1 METFSDALL
10 SLARGH
16 LGGAIEQ
23 YSVFQQHVRP
33 GPTRVDHRSGLVW
46 LGERE
51 FTASGELGT
60 YAEDHTFQWAWAKP
74 AVNGTPG
81 AAASIRLRE
90 LGLRHGIPEFA
101 TELVDLSRFPDPQL
115 AADHLAI
122 IALGVLGVRGM
133 TKFNHGGRAYA
144 YLLIDDESVPVAEP
158 DPGLVAG
165 IVRGAAQMLPGG
177 GARSVVAGYAR
188 RHHAALRDTA
198 DGMEVQ
204 LPDGY
209 RLVVRLHGEDLLDVR
224 VVDAGR
230 GTVDPAAP
238 SPRPERIPPF
248 LPDPLLS
255 ALAAPAAITVGG
267 RGSLRG
273 VPTAATVSHLW
284 WEPMFGDQD
293 VVEVPDRP
301 VAVTEIGGYDN
312 EARIWTWAG
321 EGSGVSALREL
332 AREHGA
338 AHLAGERVDLGST
351 VHPDAVVT
359 AFVAA
364 ATHLGGAP
372 AWAAL
377 PDGSGWRYFAITD
390 QAVRATGTDPG
401 VAALVI
407 ETAADLL
414 HPLTDPDSRYATMR
428 AMVTGYLDR
437 YRVPTLTFGEPQMLI
452 GQFGLYELRVE
463 FDSSGGV
470 LGTRTG
476 MLGEL
481 MI

>member
-33 GPTRVDHRSGLVW
+33 GPTRVDHRSGRVW
-46 LGERE
+46 LGDRE

-60 YAEDHTFQWAWAKP
+60 YAEDHTFRWAWAKS
-74 AVNGTPG
+74 AVAGTPG
-81 AAASIRLRE
+81 AAASARLRD
-90 LGLRHGIPEFA
+90 LGLRHGVPEFA
-101 TELVDLSRFPDPQL
+101 SELVDLSRFPDPVL

-144 YLLIDDESVPVAEP
+144 FLLVDDESVPVAEP

-165 IVRGAAQMLPGG
+165 IVRAAAQMLPGG
-177 GARSVVAGYAR
+177 GARTVVAGYAR

-209 RLVVRLHGEDLLDVR
+209 RLIVRLDGEYLLDAV

-230 GTVDPAAP
+230 GDVDAAP
-238 SPRPERIPPF
+238 LPRAERIPPF
-248 LPDPLLS
+248 VPDALLS

-273 VPTAATVSHLW
+273 LAPTAAVSALW
-284 WEPMFGDQD
+284 WEPMFGDGD
-293 VVEVPDRP
+293 VVAVPDRP
-301 VAVTEIGGYDN
+301 VAVTEIGGYDT
-312 EARIWTWAG
+312 ETKIWTWAG
-321 EGSGVSALREL
+321 AGVPELREL
-332 AREHGA
+332 ARDHGA
-338 AHLAGERVDLGST
+338 AHLAGDRVDLGSSA
-351 VHPDAVVT
+351 HPDAVVT
-359 AFVAA
+359 AFVAGA
-364 ATHLGGAP
+364 AHLGGAP
-372 AWAAL
+372 GWAAL
-377 PDGSGWRYFAITD
+377 PDGAGWRYFAITD
-390 QAVRATGTDPG
+390 EAVRPLRTDPR

-428 AMVTGYLDR
+428 AMVTGYFDR
-437 YRVPTLTFGEPQMLI
+437 HRVPILTFGEPQMLL

-463 FDSSGGV
+463 FDSTGGI

-476 MLGEL
+476 MLGQL